1 MRKSL
6 EEHDPDD
13 NEPEDDSEGERF
25 RCLDLL
31 TSSSGHHPPMNC
43 SFLVDRPKL
52 MQDGNPD
59 LGIGSD
65 LVADGD
71 TLEGWRLCEG
81 SVTPEESRK

>member
-1 MRKSL
+1 
-6 EEHDPDD
+6 
-13 NEPEDDSEGERF
+13 
-25 RCLDLL
+25 
-31 TSSSGHHPPMNC
+31 MNC